1 MKKII
6 YLLFILL
13 ILSSIF
19 FFSSKN
25 SNESNGLSKKL
36 INNTINIVE
45 KVTHKDLDN
54 KELVNTLNYP
64 IRKLAHFTIF
74 LLLGISIFLFISTF
88 NINKKVLISILV
100 CILFASLDEF
110 HQVFSLGRSPLLLDI
125 LIDSLGSI
133 TGITSIRK
141 IINSKQKNI

>member
-36 INNTINIVE
+36 INNTINIIE
-45 KVTHKDLDN
+45 TITNKDLNN
-54 KELVNTLNYP
+54 KEIVNTLNYP

-74 LLLGISIFLFISTF
+74 LLLGISIFLFINTI
-88 NINKKVLISILV
+88 NINKKILISILICV
-100 CILFASLDEF
+100 ICASLDEF

-125 LIDSLGSI
+125 FIYTMGSI
-133 TGITSIRK
+133 TGILILNK
-141 IINSKQKNI
+141 IKQS

>member
-74 LLLGISIFLFISTF
+74 LLLGISIFLFINTF
-88 NINKKVLISILV
+88 NINKKVLISILI
-100 CILFASLDEF
+100 CILFALLDET
-110 HQVFSLGRSPLLLDI
+110 HQIFTLGRSPLLLDI
-125 LIDSLGSI
+125 FIDSMGSI
-133 TGITSIRK
+133 TGILILNK
-141 IINSKQKNI
+141 IKQS

>member
-36 INNTINIVE
+36 INNTINVIE
-45 KVTHKDLDN
+45 TITNKDLNN
-54 KELVNTLNYP
+54 KEIVNTLNYP

-74 LLLGISIFLFISTF
+74 LLLGISIFLFINTF
-88 NINKKVLISILV
+88 NINKKILISILICVV
-100 CILFASLDEF
+100 CASLDEF

-125 LIDSLGSI
+125 LIDSIGSI
-133 TGITSIRK
+133 TGILILNK
-141 IINSKQKNI
+141 IKQRSK

>member
-6 YLLFILL
+6 YLLLVIL

-19 FFSSKN
+19 FFSSKS
-25 SNESNGLSKKL
+25 SNESNGFSKKL

-45 KVTHKDLDN
+45 SITHKDLNN

-88 NINKKVLISILV
+88 NINKKVLISILICIV
-100 CILFASLDEF
+100 CASLDET
-110 HQVFSLGRSPLLLDI
+110 HQIFTLGRSPLLLDI
-125 LIDSLGSI
+125 LIDTMGSI
-133 TGITSIRK
+133 IGIL
-141 IINSKQKNI
+141 IIK

>member
-19 FFSSKN
+19 FFSSKC

-45 KVTHKDLDN
+45 NITHKDLNN
-54 KELVNTLNYP
+54 KELVNTFNYP

-74 LLLGISIFLFISTF
+74 LLLGISIYLFISTF
-88 NINKKVLISILV
+88 NINKKVIISILV
-100 CILFASLDEF
+100 CILFASLDET
-110 HQVFSLGRSPLLLDI
+110 HQIFTLGRSPLLLDI
-125 LIDSLGSI
+125 FIDSMGSI
-133 TGITSIRK
+133 TGILILNK
-141 IINSKQKNI
+141 IKQS

>member
-36 INNTINIVE
+36 INNTINIIE
-45 KVTHKDLDN
+45 TITNKDLNN
-54 KELVNTLNYP
+54 KEIVNTLNYP

-74 LLLGISIFLFISTF
+74 LLLGISIFLFINTF
-88 NINKKVLISILV
+88 NINKKVLISILICVV
-100 CILFASLDEF
+100 CASLDEF

-125 LIDSLGSI
+125 LIDSIGSI
-133 TGITSIRK
+133 TGILILNK
-141 IINSKQKNI
+141 IKQRSK

>member
-25 SNESNGLSKKL
+25 STESNGLSKKL
-36 INNTINIVE
+36 INNTINIIE
-45 KVTHKDLDN
+45 NITNKDLNN
-54 KELVNTLNYP
+54 KEIVNTLNYP

-74 LLLGISIFLFISTF
+74 LLLGISIFLFINTF
-88 NINKKVLISILV
+88 NINKKILISILICVV
-100 CILFASLDEF
+100 CASLDEF

-133 TGITSIRK
+133 TGILTAK
-141 IINSKQKNI
+141 IISQK